1 MRNTTRLRA
10 LVGGSFAALGVFTIG
25 AGLALA
31 AGTTAASAAGGIDKK
46 DYVCKYVGT
55 SGVNERLQAG
65 NNPIW
70 VGTDFPEGA
79 FFNDAHGRSFVL
91 IADTP
96 RLNPEPD
103 PSACPDPTGGVTD
116 STEPADPETGTT
128 DSTEPADPET
138 GTTDSTEPADPETGT
153 TDSTEPADPE
163 TGTTDSTEPA
173 DPETGTTDSTEPA
186 NPETDTVDP
195 ESDTVDPESDTV
207 DPETD
212 TVDPTGTGIVV
223 AGDQSD
229 LTGTAESET
238 ETESESETESET
250 ETEFE
255 MVTSTPSESGF
266 AEPRP
271 VGVPT
276 AVAAGL
282 AGPGGSDHGRLGQ
295 LLGLLG
301 TLMSVGGLVVSLTG
315 RPRAA
320 HQL

>member
-31 AGTTAASAAGGIDKK
+31 AGTTSASAAGGVDKK

-55 SGVNERLQAG
+55 PGVNERLQTG

-70 VGTDFPEGA
+70 VATDFPEGA
-79 FFNDAHGRSFVL
+79 FFEDHHGRSYVL

-116 STEPADPETGTT
+116 PTEPADPETETT

-138 GTTDSTEPADPETGT
+138 ETTDSTEPADPETET

-163 TGTTDSTEPA
+163 T
-173 DPETGTTDSTEPA
+173 
-186 NPETDTVDP
+186 
-195 ESDTVDPESDTV
+195 DTV

-212 TVDPTGTGIVV
+212 PADPEIDPADPETDPADPTGTLIVV
-223 AGDQSD
+223 PGDYSNS
-229 LTGTAESET
+229 TETPEAET
-238 ETESESETESET
+238 EIVTIVT
-250 ETEFE
+250 ET
-255 MVTSTPSESGF
+255 VTSTPSKSGF

-271 VGVPT
+271 ADVPT

-282 AGPGGSDHGRLGQ
+282 GGPGGSDHGRLGHLLS
-295 LLGLLG
+295 LLGA
-301 TLMSVGGLVVSLTG
+301 LMSVGGLAVSITG

>member
-10 LVGGSFAALGVFTIG
+10 LVGGSFSALGVFTIG

-31 AGTTAASAAGGIDKK
+31 AGTTAASAAGGVDKK

-55 SGVNERLQAG
+55 PGVNERLQTG

-70 VGTDFPEGA
+70 VATDFPEGA

-116 STEPADPETGTT
+116 PTEPADPETEST

-138 GTTDSTEPADPETGT
+138 
-153 TDSTEPADPE
+153 
-163 TGTTDSTEPA
+163 
-173 DPETGTTDSTEPA
+173 
-186 NPETDTVDP
+186 
-195 ESDTVDPESDTV
+195 DTV

-212 TVDPTGTGIVV
+212 TVDPETDTVDPEADTVDPETDPADPNGTSIVV
-223 AGDQSD
+223 AGDHSNS
-229 LTGTAESET
+229 TGTPEAETTET
-238 ETESESETESET
+238 ETVVT
-250 ETEFE
+250 ET
-255 MVTSTPSESGF
+255 VTSTPSESGF

-271 VGVPT
+271 ADVPT
-276 AVAAGL
+276 AVAAGI
-282 AGPGGSDHGRLGQ
+282 AGPGDSGHGRLGQ

-301 TLMSVGGLVVSLTG
+301 ALMSAGGVVVSITG
-315 RPRAA
+315 RPRGA

>member
-10 LVGGSFAALGVFTIG
+10 LVGGSFSALGVFTIG

-31 AGTTAASAAGGIDKK
+31 AGTTAASAAGGVDKK

-55 SGVNERLQAG
+55 PGVNERLQTG

-70 VGTDFPEGA
+70 VATDFPEGA

-116 STEPADPETGTT
+116 PTEPADPETEST

-138 GTTDSTEPADPETGT
+138 ESTDSTEPADPETES

-163 TGTTDSTEPA
+163 TESTDSTEPA
-173 DPETGTTDSTEPA
+173 DPET
-186 NPETDTVDP
+186 
-195 ESDTVDPESDTV
+195 DTV

-212 TVDPTGTGIVV
+212 TVDPETDTVDPEADTVDPETDPADPNGTSIVV
-223 AGDQSD
+223 AGDHSNS
-229 LTGTAESET
+229 TGTPEAETTET
-238 ETESESETESET
+238 ETVVT
-250 ETEFE
+250 ET
-255 MVTSTPSESGF
+255 VTSTPSESGF

-271 VGVPT
+271 ADVPT
-276 AVAAGL
+276 AVAAGI
-282 AGPGGSDHGRLGQ
+282 AGPGDSGHGRLGQ

-301 TLMSVGGLVVSLTG
+301 ALMSAGGVVVSITG
-315 RPRAA
+315 RPRGA

>member
-31 AGTTAASAAGGIDKK
+31 AGTTSASAAGGVDKK

-55 SGVNERLQAG
+55 PGVNERLQTG

-70 VGTDFPEGA
+70 VATDFPEGA

-116 STEPADPETGTT
+116 PTEPADPETESTDSTEPADPETETT

-138 GTTDSTEPADPETGT
+138 ETTDSTEPADPET
-153 TDSTEPADPE
+153 
-163 TGTTDSTEPA
+163 
-173 DPETGTTDSTEPA
+173 
-186 NPETDTVDP
+186 
-195 ESDTVDPESDTV
+195 DTV

-212 TVDPTGTGIVV
+212 TVDPETDTVDPETDTVDPADPADPNGTGIVV
-223 AGDQSD
+223 PGDHSNS
-229 LTGTAESET
+229 TGTPEAETTET
-238 ETESESETESET
+238 ETVVT
-250 ETEFE
+250 ET
-255 MVTSTPSESGF
+255 VTSTPSKSGF

-271 VGVPT
+271 ADVPT

-301 TLMSVGGLVVSLTG
+301 ALMSVGGVVVSITG
-315 RPRAA
+315 RPRGA